1 MNRRLPAVLGLSAV
15 VMLGALAA
23 PVSAQLS
30 REQLDKV
37 RKERTTQTTQKDGI
51 TTQGNTQAK
60 SPTRHLNSIVI
71 DPVEIDSAKA
81 RDAFRWWSNVTG
93 IPLVINWR
101 EMEAAGIDPDAA
113 IDLHLRT
120 APAVSVLALLMKSIS
135 SDEPLLYE
143 VNDHYI
149 RIMTKAEA
157 DKDTVT
163 LVYDIKDLIT
173 RIPNFTNA
181 PSFNL
186 NDALSNT
193 SSGGSS
199 SGPQASTKIFEDAD
213 KEEDTKTDAEKGEEL
228 ANMIRELIEPTIW
241 QELGGQHSSL
251 KYFHGRLIVK
261 APRYVHAQI
270 GIPVVGGGSS
280 SSKLGGRFSMMT
292 PQKPKK
298 ATDIAGVRP
307 NVDKVAGIAGQ

>member
-1 MNRRLPAVLGLSAV
+1 MNRRLPVVLGFSVAAMLLAAV
-15 VMLGALAA
+15 A

-30 REQLDKV
+30 REQLEKV
-37 RKERTTQTTQKDGI
+37 RKERAAQKEGTTTAGRSETR
-51 TTQGNTQAK
+51 
-60 SPTRHLNSIVI
+60 SPTRHLYSTVI

-101 EMEAAGIDPDAA
+101 EMEAAGVDPDMAV
-113 IDLHLRT
+113 DLHLRA
-120 APAVSVLALLMKSIS
+120 APAVSVLALLMKSITV
-135 SDEPLLYE
+135 DQPLLYE
-143 VNDHYI
+143 VNEHYI

-173 RIPNFTNA
+173 RIPNFPNA
-181 PSFNL
+181 PSFSL

-199 SGPQASTKIFEDAD
+199 GGAQSATTLFGDQV
-213 KEEDTKTDAEKGEEL
+213 KEEDLKTDTEKGEEI
-228 ANMIRELIEPTIW
+228 ANLIRELIEPTIW
-241 QELGGQHSSL
+241 QELGGQHSSVR
-251 KYFHGRLIVK
+251 YFHGRLIVK

-270 GIPVVGGGSS
+270 GIPVVGGGTG
-280 SSKLGGRFSMMT
+280 SSKVGARFSMMA
-292 PQKPKK
+292 PQQAKK
-298 ATDIAGVRP
+298 ATAVAGVRP
-307 NVDKVAGIAGQ
+307 NVDKVAGVAGQ

>member
-1 MNRRLPAVLGLSAV
+1 MNRRLPIVLGFSVAATLLAAV
-15 VMLGALAA
+15 A

-30 REQLDKV
+30 REQLEKV
-37 RKERTTQTTQKDGI
+37 RKERTTQTEG
-51 TTQGNTQAK
+51 TTTAGRSEGR
-60 SPTRHLNSIVI
+60 SPTRHLHSTVI

-101 EMEAAGIDPDAA
+101 EMEAAGVDPDMA
-113 IDLHLRT
+113 IDLHLRS
-120 APAVSVLALLMKSIS
+120 APAVSVLALLMKSITV
-135 SDEPLLYE
+135 DQPLLYE
-143 VNDHYI
+143 VNEHYI

-199 SGPQASTKIFEDAD
+199 GGAQSATTLFGDQV
-213 KEEDTKTDAEKGEEL
+213 KEEDTRTEAEKGEEI
-228 ANMIRELIEPTIW
+228 ANLIRELIEPSIW
-241 QELGGQHSSL
+241 QELGGQHSSV

-270 GIPVVGGGSS
+270 GIPVVGGGTG
-280 SSKLGGRFSMMT
+280 SSKVGARFSMMA

-298 ATDIAGVRP
+298 TTDVAGVRP
-307 NVDKVAGIAGQ
+307 NVDKVAGVAGQ